1 MTRFELGNE
10 EKIILLCT
18 KLTLNQHE
26 IQLIDDFV
34 CQNPNWNSFIDKTT
48 SNRITPFIYKSLS
61 KIPNKEKIPKNIYLF
76 LKKKYIQVFFNNSK
90 KISELKSIVNALNNH
105 KIDFIPLKGI
115 VLIPTIYNDL
125 GIRSMTDIDILVKEI
140 DVERSKNLFLEL
152 GWKIRDEH
160 EISDFVEKISDSQH
174 PYTFVKNTVKI
185 ELHNKIHS
193 GLSSY
198 SININHYWE
207 RSIPIDFFDSHAISF
222 SKTDFLQHLCIHLH
236 KHLIDDRHVS
246 IKHFCDIREYIQKY
260 LTEINWN
267 HFVSTSKEYNCSTE
281 IAEILSICE
290 NYFDT
295 PIPKQIIERMK
306 GISEFDCLRLFINY
320 LSNKTEENKKK
331 IFNKHILYQQNFKKI
346 DGIQNKIKYIFKMFI
361 PSKRFMIHRYQ
372 IKNKHFVFIYY
383 FKRIGVGIFKSI
395 KPR

>member
-48 SNRITPFIYKSLS
+48 SNRITPFIYRSLY

-207 RSIPIDFFDSHAISF
+207 RSIPIDFLDSHSF
-222 SKTDFLQHLCIHLH
+222 VFSRTDFLQHLCIHLH
-236 KHLIDDRHVS
+236 KHLINEKQMS
-246 IKHFCDIREYIQKY
+246 IKHFCDIREFILKY
-260 LTEINWN
+260 SSEINWN
-267 HFVSTSKEYNCSTE
+267 ELVSTSSQYKCSVE
-281 IAEILSICE
+281 VREILSISSI
-290 NYFDT
+290 YFNA
-295 PIPKQIIERMK
+295 PIPENIIKEMD
-306 GISEFDCLRLFINY
+306 GVSEFDCQLLFINF
-320 LSNKTEENKKK
+320 LTNNKDKNNKLLL
-331 IFNKHILYQQNFKKI
+331 NKHDIYKQNFKQIK
-346 DGIQNKIKYIFKMFI
+346 DMKNKLIYIFKLFI
-361 PSKRFMIHRYQ
+361 PSRKFMMNRYNL
-372 IKNKHFVFIYY
+372 KNKHFVYLFY

-395 KPR
+395 KSR